1 MFIIL
6 QEWSRSLKIF
16 SFKCIGSFLSV
27 FILNFIRATKS
38 FIQNFWWIFIVDAIF
53 FIYFGDL
60 YLALPKVVQDPEQV
74 INSGVLFLHLINSIL
89 FFILTTAFLLSIRK
103 PARAQNNLYFKT
115 GFLRYIQLQLI
126 FFLVL
131 LFGTSLILSSGIE
144 ILPNVHWSI
153 KIIFSLIELLI
164 VFYWLDSDFRLREI
178 LFSLEKALNL
188 ILYNIP
194 FFILIFILLW
204 GFKFG
209 LSFILGCFGLEW
221 TSTQILGK
229 FQPEQFLNFH
239 ANSFTILH
247 SLKFLAIKYI
257 SFFIDYFFIALI
269 FAFYFMRKHEVYAT
283 SIFET
288 KESDEEFDE

>member
-6 QEWSRSLKIF
+6 QEWSKSLKIF
-16 SFKCIGSFLSV
+16 SFKYIQSFLSF
-27 FILNFIRATKS
+27 FIFNFIRATKF
-38 FIQNFWWIFIVDAIF
+38 FIQNFWWFFVVDAIF

-60 YLALPKVVQDPEQV
+60 FLVLPKFAQDSGQV
-74 INSGVLFLHLINSIL
+74 INTGVLFLHLINSVL

-103 PARAQNNLYFKT
+103 PVRAQNNLYFKT
-115 GFLRYIQLQLI
+115 GFLRYIQLQLV
-126 FFLVL
+126 FSLAL

-144 ILPNVHWSI
+144 TLPSVHWSI

-204 GFKFG
+204 VFKFG
-209 LSFILGCFGLEW
+209 LSFVLGCFGFEW

-229 FQPEQFLNFH
+229 IQPEQFLNFH
-239 ANSFTILH
+239 DHSFTIFC
-247 SLKFLAIKYI
+247 SLKLLAIKYI

-269 FAFYFMRKHEVYAT
+269 FAFYFLRKHEVYAT
-283 SIFET
+283 SLFET